1 MVLTLALTSIL
12 LVIGMVGTVIGI
24 ISLVYPSGGR
34 RQRLVRADKDSRE
47 NAETQPKKTTVR
59 PNSGA

>member
-1 MVLTLALTSIL
+1 METMVLTLALTSIL

-47 NAETQPKKTTVR
+47 H
-59 PNSGA
+59 